1 MPTTTTWPWRCAVAD
16 RSSTDSVLF
25 EVVDGVAWVTI
36 NRPEARN
43 AVNQAVSEG
52 LAEAWERVES
62 DDDIAVAVL
71 TGAGNASFSAG
82 ADLKE
87 MAARAERGLP
97 SQFVGGR
104 LAEGAV
110 TKPVIAAVN
119 GVAYAFGF
127 NLVMQCDLCVAA
139 DHARFGILEAKVGRG
154 SPWANQLG
162 WLIPPRAAIELL
174 CTAEPISANR
184 AYELGLVNRVVPADQ
199 LKTAA
204 AELAA
209 TITANAPLTVRAG
222 KAMIR
227 ATAGLAP
234 AEAKAVSDKIYEPV
248 YASDDAQEGPRAFA
262 EKRPPR
268 WTGR

>member
-1 MPTTTTWPWRCAVAD
+1 MTTTWPWRYSMTDQLAAD
-16 RSSTDSVLF
+16 AVLF
-25 EVVDGVAWVTI
+25 EVRDRVAWVTI

-52 LAEAWERVES
+52 LAEAWDRVES
-62 DDDIAVAVL
+62 DDDVSVAVL
-71 TGAGNASFSAG
+71 TATGEAAFSAG

-104 LAEGAV
+104 LADGRV

-127 NLVMQCDLCVAA
+127 NLVIQCDLCVAA
-139 DHARFGILEAKVGRG
+139 DHARFGIFEAKVGRG
-154 SPWANQLG
+154 SPWAAQLG

-174 CTAEPISANR
+174 CTAEPITAQR

-199 LKTAA
+199 LMPATAQ
-204 AELAA
+204 LAA
-209 TITANAPLTVRAG
+209 TIAANAPLTVGAG
-222 KAMIR
+222 KAMIQ
-227 ATAGLAP
+227 ATAGLSP
-234 AEAKAVSDKIYEPV
+234 AEAAAVADEIYEPV
-248 YASDDAQEGPRAFA
+248 YASDDAQEGPQAFA

-268 WTGR
+268 WQGR

>member
-1 MPTTTTWPWRCAVAD
+1 MAD
-16 RSSTDSVLF
+16 QPGADAVLF
-25 EVVDGVAWVTI
+25 EVSDGVAWVTI

-43 AVNQAVSEG
+43 AVNQAVTEG
-52 LAEAWERVES
+52 LAAAWDRVES

-71 TGAGNASFSAG
+71 TGAGEAAFSAG

-97 SQFVGGR
+97 SHLAGSR
-104 LAEGAV
+104 LAEGGV

-119 GVAYAFGF
+119 GLAYAFGF

-154 SPWANQLG
+154 SPWAAQLG
-162 WLIPPRAAIELL
+162 WLIPPRTAMELL
-174 CTAEPISANR
+174 CTAEPISAQR
-184 AYELGLVNRVVPADQ
+184 AYELGLVNKVVPAAD
-199 LKTAA
+199 LKSAA
-204 AELAA
+204 AELAK
-209 TITANAPLTVRAG
+209 TIAANAPLTVRAG

-227 ATAGLAP
+227 ATAGLSP
-234 AEAKAVSDKIYEPV
+234 AEAAAVADEIYAPV
-248 YASDDAQEGPRAFA
+248 YSSDDAQEGPRAFA

-268 WTGR
+268 WQGR

>member
-1 MPTTTTWPWRCAVAD
+1 M
-16 RSSTDSVLF
+16 F

-43 AVNQAVSEG
+43 AVNQAVSAG
-52 LAEAWERVES
+52 LAKAWDRVES
-62 DDDIAVAVL
+62 EDDIAVAVL
-71 TGAGNASFSAG
+71 TGAGEVAFSAG

-104 LAEGAV
+104 LADGGV

-162 WLIPPRAAIELL
+162 WLIPPRTAIELL
-174 CTAEPISANR
+174 CTAEPISAQR
-184 AYELGLVNRVVPADQ
+184 AYEVGLVNRVVAGAQ
-199 LKTAA
+199 LKSAA

-209 TITANAPLTVRAG
+209 AVAANAPLTVRAG
-222 KAMIR
+222 KAMVR
-227 ATAGLAP
+227 ATAGLSP
-234 AEAKAVSDKIYEPV
+234 AEAAAIADEIYEPV
-248 YASDDAQEGPRAFA
+248 YASDDAQEGPPAFA

-268 WTGR
+268 WQGR

>member
-1 MPTTTTWPWRCAVAD
+1 MAD
-16 RSSTDSVLF
+16 LHTAESVLF
-25 EVVDGVAWVTI
+25 EVADGVAWVTI

-43 AVNQAVSEG
+43 AINQAVSEG
-52 LAEAWERVES
+52 LADAWERVEA

-71 TGAGNASFSAG
+71 TGAGEAAFSAG

-97 SQFVGGR
+97 SHFVGGR
-104 LAEGAV
+104 LAEGRVA
-110 TKPVIAAVN
+110 KPVIAAVN
-119 GVAYAFGF
+119 GAAYAFGF
-127 NLVMQCDLCVAA
+127 NLVMQCDLCVAS

-154 SPWANQLG
+154 SPWAAQLG

-174 CTAEPISANR
+174 CTGEPISARR
-184 AYELGLVNRVVPADQ
+184 AYELGLANRVVPGAD
-199 LKTAA
+199 LRS
-204 AELAA
+204 AA
-209 TITANAPLTVRAG
+209 TEFAGAIAANAPLTVRAG

-227 ATAGLAP
+227 ATAGLSP
-234 AEAKAVSDKIYEPV
+234 AEAAAVADEIYDPV

-268 WTGR
+268 WQGR

>member
-1 MPTTTTWPWRCAVAD
+1 MAD
-16 RSSTDSVLF
+16 QDAVLF

-52 LAEAWERVES
+52 LAKAWDRVES

-71 TGAGNASFSAG
+71 TGAGEVAFSAG

-97 SQFVGGR
+97 SHFVGGR
-104 LAEGAV
+104 LADGGV

-119 GVAYAFGF
+119 GLTYAFGF

-162 WLIPPRAAIELL
+162 WLIPPRTAIELL
-174 CTAEPISANR
+174 CTAEPIPAQR
-184 AYELGLVNRVVPADQ
+184 AYELGLVNRVVPGAE
-199 LKTAA
+199 LKSAA
-204 AELAA
+204 ADLAA
-209 TITANAPLTVRAG
+209 TIAANAPLTVRAG
-222 KAMIR
+222 KAMVR
-227 ATAGLAP
+227 ATAGHSP
-234 AEAKAVSDKIYEPV
+234 AEAAAIADEIYEPV

-268 WTGR
+268 WQGR

>member
-1 MPTTTTWPWRCAVAD
+1 MVDQDA
-16 RSSTDSVLF
+16 VLF
-25 EVVDGVAWVTI
+25 EVADGVAWVTI

-52 LAEAWERVES
+52 LAAAWDQVES

-71 TGAGNASFSAG
+71 SGAGEIAFSAG

-97 SQFVGGR
+97 SHFVGGR
-104 LAEGAV
+104 LADGGV

-119 GVAYAFGF
+119 GLAYAFGF

-174 CTAEPISANR
+174 CTAEPISAQR
-184 AYELGLVNRVVPADQ
+184 AYQLGLVNRVVPGDELKSATAD
-199 LKTAA
+199 LAA
-204 AELAA
+204 AIA
-209 TITANAPLTVRAG
+209 ANAPLTVRAG

-227 ATAGLAP
+227 ATAGLSP
-234 AEAKAVSDKIYEPV
+234 TEAAAIADEIYEPV
-248 YASDDAQEGPRAFA
+248 YASDDAQEGPQAFA

-268 WTGR
+268 WQGR

>member
-1 MPTTTTWPWRCAVAD
+1 MAD
-16 RSSTDSVLF
+16 QDAVLF
-25 EVVDGVAWVTI
+25 EVADGVAWVTI

-52 LAEAWERVES
+52 LAEAWDRVES

-71 TGAGNASFSAG
+71 TGAGEVAFSAG

-104 LAEGAV
+104 LADGEI

-119 GVAYAFGF
+119 GLAYAFGF

-162 WLIPPRAAIELL
+162 WLIPPRTAIELL
-174 CTAEPISANR
+174 CTAEPIPAQR
-184 AYELGLVNRVVPADQ
+184 AYELGLVNRVVPGAE
-199 LKTAA
+199 LKSAATALAA
-204 AELAA
+204 AIA
-209 TITANAPLTVRAG
+209 ANAPLTVRAG
-222 KAMIR
+222 KAMVR
-227 ATAGLAP
+227 ATAGLSP
-234 AEAKAVSDKIYEPV
+234 AEAAAIADEIYEPV

-268 WTGR
+268 WQGR

>member
-1 MPTTTTWPWRCAVAD
+1 MAD
-16 RSSTDSVLF
+16 LSAAEAVLF
-25 EVVDGVAWVTI
+25 EVAEGVAWVTI

-52 LAEAWERVES
+52 LAAAWDRVES

-71 TGAGNASFSAG
+71 TGAGPAAFSAG

-97 SQFVGGR
+97 SHLTRDR
-104 LAEGAV
+104 LADGGV

-139 DHARFGILEAKVGRG
+139 DHARFGIFEARVGRG
-154 SPWANQLG
+154 SPWAAQLG
-162 WLIPPRAAIELL
+162 WLIPPRSAIELL
-174 CTAEPISANR
+174 CTAEPIGAQR
-184 AYELGLVNRVVPADQ
+184 AYELGLVNRIVP
-199 LKTAA
+199 A
-204 AELAA
+204 AELKSAVA
-209 TITANAPLTVRAG
+209 ELARAITANAPLTVRAG

-227 ATAGLAP
+227 ATAGLSP
-234 AEAKAVSDKIYEPV
+234 DEAAAVADKIYEPV

-268 WTGR
+268 WQGR

>member
-1 MPTTTTWPWRCAVAD
+1 MPQTTTWLWRC
-16 RSSTDSVLF
+16 SMTDHDAVLF
-25 EVVDGVAWVTI
+25 EVADRVAWVTI
-36 NRPEARN
+36 NRPEVRN

-52 LAEAWERVES
+52 LATAWDRVEA

-71 TGAGNASFSAG
+71 TGAGETAFSAG

-87 MAARAERGLP
+87 MATRAERGLP

-104 LAEGAV
+104 LADGGV

-119 GVAYAFGF
+119 GLAYAFGF

-162 WLIPPRAAIELL
+162 SLIPPRVAIELL
-174 CTAEPISANR
+174 CTAEPISAQR
-184 AYELGLVNRVVPADQ
+184 AYEVGLVNRVVPGAE
-199 LKTAA
+199 LMSAT

-209 TITANAPLTVRAG
+209 AIAANAPLTVRAG
-222 KAMIR
+222 KAMVR
-227 ATAGLAP
+227 ATAGLPP
-234 AEAKAVSDKIYEPV
+234 AEAAAIADDIYEPV

-268 WTGR
+268 WQGR

>member
-1 MPTTTTWPWRCAVAD
+1 MAD
-16 RSSTDSVLF
+16 RLAGEAVLF
-25 EVVDGVAWVTI
+25 EVDEGVAWVTI

-52 LAEAWERVES
+52 LATAWDRVES

-71 TGAGNASFSAG
+71 TGAGGAAFSAG

-97 SQFVGGR
+97 SHLTGGR
-104 LAEGAV
+104 LADGGVA
-110 TKPVIAAVN
+110 KPVIAAVN
-119 GVAYAFGF
+119 GLAYAFGF

-154 SPWANQLG
+154 SPWAAQLG
-162 WLIPPRAAIELL
+162 WLIPPRTAIELL
-174 CTAEPISANR
+174 CTAEPMDAQR
-184 AYELGLVNRVVPADQ
+184 AYELGLVNRVVPAAQ
-199 LKTAA
+199 LKSAA
-204 AELAA
+204 AELAR
-209 TITANAPLTVRAG
+209 TIAANAPLTVRAG

-227 ATAGLAP
+227 ATAGLSP
-234 AEAKAVSDKIYEPV
+234 AEAKAVADEIYKPV

-268 WTGR
+268 WKGR

>member
-1 MPTTTTWPWRCAVAD
+1 MAD
-16 RSSTDSVLF
+16 QDAVLF
-25 EVVDGVAWVTI
+25 EVADGVAWVTI
-36 NRPEARN
+36 NRPETRN
-43 AVNQAVSEG
+43 AVNQAVSAG
-52 LAEAWERVES
+52 LAEAWDRVES

-71 TGAGNASFSAG
+71 TGAGEVAFSAG

-97 SQFVGGR
+97 SYFVGGR
-104 LAEGAV
+104 LADAEV

-119 GVAYAFGF
+119 GLAYAFGF

-162 WLIPPRAAIELL
+162 WLIPPRTAIELL
-174 CTAEPISANR
+174 CTAEPISAQR
-184 AYELGLVNRVVPADQ
+184 AYELGLVNRVVPGTE
-199 LKTAA
+199 LKSAA
-204 AELAA
+204 ADLAA
-209 TITANAPLTVRAG
+209 AIAANAPLTVRAG
-222 KAMIR
+222 KAMVR
-227 ATAGLAP
+227 ATAGLSP
-234 AEAKAVSDKIYEPV
+234 AEAAAVADEIYEPV

-268 WTGR
+268 WQGR